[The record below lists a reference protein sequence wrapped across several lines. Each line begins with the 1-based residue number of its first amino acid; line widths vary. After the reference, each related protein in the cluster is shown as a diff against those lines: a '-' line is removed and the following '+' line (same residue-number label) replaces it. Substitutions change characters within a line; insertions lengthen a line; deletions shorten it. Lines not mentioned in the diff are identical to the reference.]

1 MQIPT
6 LVFFFFFFFF
16 CIYCYFFLVVM
27 QEHNEG
33 FSGFALQAIDASF
46 ASSGTP

>member
-6 LVFFFFFFFF
+6 LVLFWVFLFFFF
-16 CIYCYFFLVVM
+16 FFLVVM

-33 FSGFALQAIDASF
+33 FSGFALQAVDASF

>member
-6 LVFFFFFFFF
+6 LVLFWVFLFFFF
-16 CIYCYFFLVVM
+16 FFLVVM

-33 FSGFALQAIDASF
+33 FSGFALQTVDASF